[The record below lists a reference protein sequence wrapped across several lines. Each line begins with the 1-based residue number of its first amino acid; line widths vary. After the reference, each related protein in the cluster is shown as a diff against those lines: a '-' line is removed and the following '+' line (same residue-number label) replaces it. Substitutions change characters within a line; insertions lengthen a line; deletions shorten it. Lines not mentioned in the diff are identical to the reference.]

1 MNATT
6 PSGHAAA
13 SPVCTCPSGD
23 GSLRHPCPQH
33 PGARS
38 PDGYA
43 YIYPW
48 PFGPAGETVIRFNG
62 GESVNGS
69 KPIRS
74 VPYWLGTHPAASQT
88 ATAWLHA
95 VDGYAGWHEMHTWA
109 TAITHATAA
118 AFADGAPARAQALND
133 ALHYILERQTDIIHS
148 ELAQC
153 RAAHDAA
160 KRGLEA

>member
-33 PGARS
+33 SAAILPPEDLQSAIDNMRTHGADAVAKVS
-38 PDGYA
+38 ANLQP
-43 YIYPW
+43 P
-48 PFGPAGETVIRFNG
+48 T
-62 GESVNGS
+62 
-69 KPIRS
+69 
-74 VPYWLGTHPAASQT
+74 TASHASAT

-118 AFADGAPARAQALND
+118 AFADGVPARAQALND
-133 ALHYILERQTDIIHS
+133 ALQYILERQTDIIHS

>member
-13 SPVCTCPSGD
+13 SPDCTCPSGD
-23 GSLRHPCPQH
+23 GSLRWPCPQH
-33 PGARS
+33 TPT
-38 PDGYA
+38 
-43 YIYPW
+43 
-48 PFGPAGETVIRFNG
+48 PA
-62 GESVNGS
+62 
-69 KPIRS
+69 
-74 VPYWLGTHPAASQT
+74 PAASAT
-88 ATAWLHA
+88 ANAWLHA

-133 ALHYILERQTDIIHS
+133 ALHYILERQTDIIES

-160 KRGLEA
+160 KRGLEN